1 MKKVFVKKD
10 DYDLYSIR
18 LPLRFLFGRKRRGYI
33 ARELEKVH
41 PNYSSST
48 SAEDMRL
55 SFGRKGIFAD
65 VAVVDR
71 ALLSSYMSESK
82 LARKKLFLEGKPE
95 RKVFVGE
102 KSNLFRVV
110 LIPLSLFVVVFAF
123 RYSLSF
129 MKDSDSKNVIAV
141 GEKNEIGEKSTNEK
155 SSAALLAPQEL
166 FAAVLASVR
175 AKHGRVTSLSWK
187 DGRCSFAVT
196 GCNSEDI
203 AAANYCVVS
212 YSSGQPQFNF
222 VTKVN
227 DRLALSDSAFSDSE
241 SFFSDEGKVGSF
253 GEKVRVENIVPVVR
267 KEIVASGG
275 DILSEKVSESDSS
288 VSFACESEKFAEI
301 VSAVS
306 RAVNENGWRECA
318 VSVDSDGLF
327 SSVCISFKNCGAKSA
342 FRLSSSSSSVSDS
355 SDFDNPLAILS
366 EYGDVFGNGK
376 SLGRKTEKSNGKVV
390 RQKSLLVADSAPSSN
405 RVRIGEIRKGG
416 STFVYYR
423 SSDGRVSSEVVNAE

>member
-41 PNYSSST
+41 PNYSSAT

-95 RKVFVGE
+95 RKVFGGE
-102 KSNLFRVV
+102 KRNLFRVV

-123 RYSLSF
+123 RFSLSF
-129 MKDSDSKNVIAV
+129 MKNSDSKNVIAV

-227 DRLALSDSAFSDSE
+227 DRLALSDSAFSD
-241 SFFSDEGKVGSF
+241 EGKVGSF

-301 VSAVS
+301 VSSVS

-342 FRLSSSSSSVSDS
+342 FRLSSSSSSISDS
-355 SDFDNPLAILS
+355 SDSDNPLAILS

-376 SLGRKTEKSNGKVV
+376 SLGRKTEKSNGKVA
-390 RQKSLLVADSAPSSN
+390 RQKSLLVADSALSDSAISN
-405 RVRIGEIRKGG
+405 SRVRIGEIRKGG